1 MNNPVDAF
9 NLAAGAEALPLELLH
24 PLDSSN
30 PASTPVRLSG
40 PEQRL
45 TVSPDPGVM
54 GGDGDSSWLPPS
66 QLLIGKDGVTRS
78 IWPVHLPGW
87 QALGWQL
94 LSPARGSDD
103 PAAADDE
110 DTSPEPVVDPG
121 LVPAEQEAPVTEPE
135 GLDALDLE
143 SEQPATPEPGT
154 ATEESTPTG
163 ESLESAATITSDG
176 EALLATEATDFQART
191 KAQIVEFCSTVY
203 GVELDGSQTK
213 AELVEQATALEA
225 QASARSTATSDG
237 TGVASSDPADLAALE
252 LGDALL

>member
-1 MNNPVDAF
+1 MGNPLDTLNV
-9 NLAAGAEALPLELLH
+9 AAGAEALPLELLQ
-24 PLDSSN
+24 PLDSNN

-45 TVSPDPGVM
+45 NVTPDPGV
-54 GGDGDSSWLPPS
+54 GDASLLPPS
-66 QLLIGKDGVTRS
+66 QLLIGKDGATRS
-78 IWPVHLPGW
+78 IWPVHLAGW

-94 LSPARGSDD
+94 LSPSGGGEEQA
-103 PAAADDE
+103 PPE
-110 DTSPEPVVDPG
+110 QEPPEMEPEPVD
-121 LVPAEQEAPVTEPE
+121 L
-135 GLDALDLE
+135 LDLE
-143 SEQPATPEPGT
+143 PEPPD
-154 ATEESTPTG
+154 ATEPASPVDESTPTG
-163 ESLESAATITSDG
+163 EPTDTSSAAG
-176 EALLATEATDFQART
+176 EALLASQPTDFQAMT

-225 QASARSTATSDG
+225 QASGSSTATSDG